1 MSDLSC
7 LSDSQ
12 QMEGERER
20 REGGRETGEERR
32 GLPLMC
38 VCKWERDRGREIWGG
53 GDTMRQTARPWAKM
67 DIAVAKVT
75 GTGTGEMRWQWH
87 IK

>member
-12 QMEGERER
+12 QMGERKREREGER
-20 REGGRETGEERR
+20 GEERR
-32 GLPLMC
+32 GLPSLHLC
-38 VCKWERDRGREIWGG
+38 ENRNEE
-53 GDTMRQTARPWAKM
+53 DTMRQRQTARAQKL
-67 DIAVAKVT
+67 DIAVVKVT
-75 GTGTGEMRWQWH
+75 GSGEGEMRWKQH